1 MPKRMNDPK
10 VKPIEEWGAE
20 EWEAAFNKKNADY
33 EQLKKQMKGIFIYLH
48 RAIGKIQEIIN

>member
-1 MPKRMNDPK
+1 MNDPK

-20 EWEAAFNKKNADY
+20 EWEFAFNKKNADY